1 MLKISG
7 TDGRQMNAR
16 GIGTGLG
23 LGQGREGKAGAG
35 KGVGSY
41 EGLTEAEFQALMLE
55 FDSRMKVLRTVV
67 EAGAEVGQRHGAG
80 GEAEGEGTVER
91 GEEDTGSAGDV

>member
-7 TDGRQMNAR
+7 TDGRQTSMAR
-16 GIGTGLG
+16 GGDWVGVG
-23 LGQGREGKAGAG
+23 AWKGGEGGAG
-35 KGVGSY
+35 KGAGSD

-67 EAGAEVGQRHGAG
+67 EAGVEVGQRHGAG
-80 GEAEGEGTVER
+80 GEGGEVEAY
-91 GEEDTGSAGDV
+91 G